1 MGIGAFALLSLRS
14 FCFANIQLEV
24 VVSAP
29 RGQKVDL
36 LPVVGIIVLGDET
49 HQSCV
54 VRKLHHVI
62 GTVGCW
68 AVVSQQGEEQGT
80 EHTALRGP
88 CTECDAARDV
98 VADSYCLGSLTEKVQ
113 HPIAKGG
120 VEPQLVQFTN

>member
-36 LPVVGIIVLGDET
+36 LPVVGLIV
-49 HQSCV
+49 SRI

-62 GTVGCW
+62 GAVGWC

-80 EHTALRGP
+80 EHTALWGP
-88 CTECDAARDV
+88 CAECDAARGV
-98 VADSYCLGSLTEKVQ
+98 VADSYCLWHWPLTEEVQ
-113 HPIAKGG
+113 NPIAKGG